1 MTDTVSMTTKM
12 AADQAWEIARQDGCG
27 QAELVRSGEIPP
39 EAPVEAAIARIEAL
53 DRPVNAVSH
62 RAFAHARAALTGI
75 PADAP
80 RARVP
85 YLLKASLEYPGLP
98 TVSGSRAKRD
108 VVATRG
114 WPMTDRFDDAGLVPV
129 GMSTMPEFGLLATG
143 EALLYGPTRNPW
155 DTTRSA
161 GGSSSG
167 AAVAV
172 AMGLVPFAHASDAA
186 GSIRMPASNCGIIGF
201 KASRGFN
208 VRARAQHWIDD
219 TLCSDGLF
227 ARSMRDT
234 AWAAR
239 FLRPANAGALPAP
252 DRRLRIAVDLDAMHG
267 GAAEPAVADVI
278 RSVAAKCAQLGHQV
292 EMRPVRY
299 DRGAAFDA
307 LGVLWPYLGGDLCD
321 HYAAANPDTPLS
333 DLLEPWTIGLGER
346 RATISPDQLAA
357 ALGTIGSVR
366 QELSEFHAEFDVVL
380 SPVNRTVP
388 PKLGLLAPDRAFDDL
403 WDALFDYMSYTPL
416 HNMAGTPSI
425 TLPVAAAP
433 GELPVGALFSGG
445 PGTDEMLLALGMEL
459 EAAFPW
465 GDRWPPA
472 ARPQRG

>member
-1 MTDTVSMTTKM
+1 
-12 AADQAWEIARQDGCG
+12 
-27 QAELVRSGEIPP
+27 
-39 EAPVEAAIARIEAL
+39 
-53 DRPVNAVSH
+53 

-80 RARVP
+80 RAHVP
-85 YLLKASLEYPGLP
+85 YLLKASLEYPGFP

-155 DTTRSA
+155 DTDRSA

-172 AMGLVPFAHASDAA
+172 AMGMVPFAHASDAA

-239 FLRPANAGALPAP
+239 FL
-252 DRRLRIAVDLDAMHG
+252 
-267 GAAEPAVADVI
+267 
-278 RSVAAKCAQLGHQV
+278 
-292 EMRPVRY
+292 
-299 DRGAAFDA
+299 
-307 LGVLWPYLGGDLCD
+307 
-321 HYAAANPDTPLS
+321 
-333 DLLEPWTIGLGER
+333 
-346 RATISPDQLAA
+346 
-357 ALGTIGSVR
+357 
-366 QELSEFHAEFDVVL
+366 
-380 SPVNRTVP
+380 
-388 PKLGLLAPDRAFDDL
+388 
-403 WDALFDYMSYTPL
+403 
-416 HNMAGTPSI
+416 
-425 TLPVAAAP
+425 
-433 GELPVGALFSGG
+433 
-445 PGTDEMLLALGMEL
+445 
-459 EAAFPW
+459 
-465 GDRWPPA
+465 
-472 ARPQRG
+472 